1 VDSAAT
7 VISSLYIDLCIFEIL
22 ASDNRTLEEALAAYN
37 ESVVSGTYNGN
48 LSLIELVFS
57 DAALQSLGAVL
68 SQTCPGLP
76 ACSGRGTCQDSVCTC
91 SEGIALSYRFT
102 SQKETTLIYQPQ
114 PHCGFVCCRFSFSLC
129 AFINQRPWDLKVV
142 V

>member
-1 VDSAAT
+1 VS
-7 VISSLYIDLCIFEIL
+7 VISSLYTDLCIFEIL

-37 ESVVSGTYNGN
+37 ESLVSGTYNGN
-48 LSLIELVFS
+48 LSLIELVYS

-91 SEGIALSYRFT
+91 NEGNVLLSVYFADRNNT
-102 SQKETTLIYQPQ
+102 YLPA
-114 PHCGFVCCRFSFSLC
+114 VLR
-129 AFINQRPWDLKVV
+129 AR
-142 V
+142 